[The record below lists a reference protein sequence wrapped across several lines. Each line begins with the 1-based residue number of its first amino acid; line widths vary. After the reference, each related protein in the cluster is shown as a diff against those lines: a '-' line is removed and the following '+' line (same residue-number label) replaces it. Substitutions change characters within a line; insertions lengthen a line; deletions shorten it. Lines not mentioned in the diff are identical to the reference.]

1 MAPLYNTLFTNIF
14 DKAIFRAKN
23 YFYFGAKP
31 KFINPIYYSRRL
43 NEKNSEKE
51 QCQCHTRPKNSD
63 INGSQETTT

>member
-51 QCQCHTRPKNSD
+51 
-63 INGSQETTT
+63 